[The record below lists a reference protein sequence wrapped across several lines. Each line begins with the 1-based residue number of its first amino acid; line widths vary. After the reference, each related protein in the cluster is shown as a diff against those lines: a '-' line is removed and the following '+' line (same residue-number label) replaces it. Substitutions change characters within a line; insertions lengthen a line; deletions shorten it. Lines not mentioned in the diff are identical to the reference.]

1 MKIKEFSMEL
11 GGETLTA
18 QFTDL
23 VDQANS
29 SVIMK
34 HGDTTVL
41 ATAVMSP
48 HKREGQD
55 WFPLTVDY
63 EEKFYAAGEIL
74 GSRYMRR
81 EGRPSEEAILSGRV
95 VDRTIRP
102 LFNQAMR
109 NEVQVTITVL
119 SLGKYDPDVLAVN
132 AASLALAT
140 SDIPWNGPVSC
151 VRVNDVDGSLKV
163 NSTYEDRKDAPLS
176 MIVSG
181 KDGKINMIETG
192 ANQVVEDKISEAFD
206 FAITD
211 IEKIQEFQ
219 KKVVSE
225 IGKEKAVVEIDEVT
239 EEAKKLFTENIES
252 KMDEFVFSGA
262 GKKGIGE
269 LRNEWLALLKESLP
283 EENTS
288 VASEYYESQVDELL
302 HKEAIANEKRADG
315 RKMNEVRDL
324 YTQAGG
330 VSPVLHGSGIFY
342 RGGTHVLSVLTLGGP
357 RDALFIDGMEAQT
370 EKRFMHHYNF
380 PPYSVGETGRMGGFN
395 RRMIGHGALAE
406 KALSYVI
413 PEKEDF
419 PYTIRIVSE
428 SMASNGST
436 SMASICGSTLALL
449 DAGVPIKA
457 PVAGIAM
464 GLMMEGDNTYKIL
477 TDIQGPE
484 DHHGDMDFKVAG
496 TKDGVTAIQ
505 MDIKVGS
512 IPVTVLKEAL
522 VQAREARLQ
531 ILEKIQEAIP
541 ETRKDISSNAPKILT
556 MKILEDQIGKVIGP
570 GGKVINKIKDDTGVT
585 EIQIEDD
592 GTVFI
597 TGKEG
602 SAEKAQQDIYDMTRE
617 YKAGEKFDGTV
628 IKVFDFGAL
637 VKINEFTDGL
647 VHVSEL
653 APFRIAN
660 VSDVVKEGDV
670 IPIVVKETD
679 DRGKMRFSL
688 KDADPEYAKR
698 KGVEPSTA
706 PPPPPRSGGHGRGPG
721 GRSHSPR
728 R

>member
-1 MKIKEFSMEL
+1 MQKKEFTMEL
-11 GGETLTA
+11 GGETLIA

-23 VDQANS
+23 ADQTNS
-29 SVIMK
+29 SVIMRY
-34 HGDTTVL
+34 GDTTVL

-48 HKREGQD
+48 NKKEGQN

-81 EGRPSEEAILSGRV
+81 EGRPSEEAVLSGRV

-102 LFNQAMR
+102 LFNQKIR
-109 NEVQVTITVL
+109 NEVQVTVTVI

-132 AASLALAT
+132 AASIALAT
-140 SDIPWNGPVSC
+140 SDIPWDGPVSC
-151 VRVNDVDGSLKV
+151 VRINEVDGSLKV
-163 NSTYEDRKDAPLS
+163 NPTYEERKDAPLK

-181 KDGKINMIETG
+181 RNGKINMIETG
-192 ANQVVEDKISEAFD
+192 ADQVGEEKIAEAFL
-206 FAITD
+206 FAIKD
-211 IEKIQEFQ
+211 IEKIQNFQ
-219 KKVVSE
+219 KKIVEE
-225 IGKEKAVVEIDEVT
+225 IGKEKRDVEIDEIS
-239 EEAKKLFTENIES
+239 EEVKKLFAEKIES
-252 KMDEFVFSGA
+252 KLDEHVFSGA
-262 GKKGIGE
+262 GKKGIE
-269 LRNEWLALLKESLP
+269 KLAEEWKNILKEELP
-283 EENTS
+283 EENIS
-288 VASEYYESQVDELL
+288 VAVEYYEEKVDELL
-302 HKEAIANEKRADG
+302 HKEAVENDRRADG
-315 RKMNEVRDL
+315 RAMDDIRDL
-324 YTQAGG
+324 YAQAGG

-357 RDALFIDGMEAQT
+357 RDALFIDGMEAQS

-413 PEKEDF
+413 PPKEEF

-436 SMASICGSTLALL
+436 SMASVCGSTLALL

-457 PVAGIAM
+457 SVAGIAM
-464 GLMMEGDNTYKIL
+464 GLMMENDEKYKIL

-496 TKDGVTAIQ
+496 TENGVTAIQ

-512 IPVTVLKEAL
+512 IPVEILQEAL
-522 VQAREARLQ
+522 LEAKKARLK
-531 ILEKIQEAIP
+531 ILEKIKEAIAEP
-541 ETRKDISSNAPKILT
+541 RKDISPNAPKIIT
-556 MKILEDQIGKVIGP
+556 MKILEDQIGQVIGP
-570 GGKVINKIKDDTGVT
+570 GGKVINKIKDDTKVT

-597 TGKEG
+597 TGKNG
-602 SAEKAQQDIYDMTRE
+602 TAEDAQKMIYDMTRE
-617 YKAGEKFDGTV
+617 YKVGERFNGRV
-628 IKVFDFGAL
+628 VKVLDFGAI
-637 VKINEFTDGL
+637 VKINDFTEGL

-660 VSDVVKEGDV
+660 VSDVIKEGDV
-670 IPIVVKETD
+670 IPVVIKEVD
-679 DRGKMRFSL
+679 ERGKMRLSL
-688 KDADPEYAKR
+688 KDVDPEYAKN
-698 KGVEPSTA
+698 KGVKPDTTA
-706 PPPPPRSGGHGRGPG
+706 HMAVRTNKQRDDISKKTKNTF
-721 GRSHSPR
+721 
-728 R
+728 

>member
-29 SVIMK
+29 SVIMRY
-34 HGDTTVL
+34 GDTTVL

-109 NEVQVTITVL
+109 NDVQVTITVL

-132 AASLALAT
+132 AASIALAT
-140 SDIPWNGPVSC
+140 SDIPWSGPVSC
-151 VRVNDVDGSLKV
+151 VRVNDVDGALKI
-163 NSTYEDRKDAPLS
+163 NSTYEERKGAPLA

-192 ANQVVEDKISEAFD
+192 ANQISEDEIGKGFD

-211 IEKIQEFQ
+211 IEKIQKFQ
-219 KKVVSE
+219 EKIVSE
-225 IGKEKAVVEIDEVT
+225 VGKEKVEVEIDKVS

-252 KMDEFVFSGA
+252 KMDKFVFSGA
-262 GKKGIGE
+262 GKEGIGE
-269 LRNEWLALLKESLP
+269 LRNEWISLLKDSLP
-283 EENTS
+283 DENRS

-302 HKEAIANEKRADG
+302 HKEAIANDRRADG

-342 RGGTHVLSVLTLGGP
+342 RGGTHILSVLTLGGP

-419 PYTIRIVSE
+419 PYTVRIVSE

-436 SMASICGSTLALL
+436 SMASVCGSTLALL

-457 PVAGIAM
+457 PVAGIAI
-464 GLMMEGDNTYKIL
+464 GLMMEDDNTYKIL

-484 DHHGDMDFKVAG
+484 DEHGDMDFKVAG
-496 TKDGVTAIQ
+496 TENGVTAIQ

-512 IPVTVLKEAL
+512 IPVIALKEAL
-522 VQAREARLQ
+522 IEAKNARLK
-531 ILEKIQEAIP
+531 ILEKIKEAIP
-541 ETRKDISSNAPKILT
+541 EARTDVSSNAPKIIT
-556 MKILEDQIGKVIGP
+556 MKILEDQIGKVIGS

-602 SAEKAQQDIYDMTRE
+602 SAEKAEVMIYDMTRE

-628 IKVFDFGAL
+628 VKVLDFGAI
-637 VKINEFTDGL
+637 VKINEYTDGL

-670 IPIVVKETD
+670 IPVVVKEMD
-679 DRGKMRFSL
+679 DRGKMSLSL
-688 KDADPEYAKR
+688 KDADPEYAKN

-706 PPPPPRSGGHGRGPG
+706 PPPPPRSSHRGGHSD
-721 GRSHSPR
+721 RSHK
-728 R
+728 